1 MKKFLTVLS
10 ILMIFII
17 LGCQQPVGNSGDT
30 YITNTINIVWQ
41 GSFENPPA
49 NPQIG
54 WAYYNTSK
62 RMSFVWDGEQWQVIS
77 QDGKS
82 IVWKGEL
89 VSAPTNPEENWAYF
103 NIIDGNSYIYNGTNW
118 DYLAKAGRDGAS
130 GIMLWLG
137 TLESAPTNPSNGY
150 CYYNSTDKCSYIW
163 DGDSW
168 EIIAQDGTNGTDG
181 ASIIWKGVYNV
192 APSNPETNWAYYNT
206 TSKTAYI
213 WNGNSWNVLSESLGG
228 DTTVQVPINWRGT
241 YNAAPTNPA
250 IGDAYYNSTS
260 KTSYIYDGSVW
271 QVMSKDGA
279 DGKDGTYSYEG
290 TGYLITW
297 KGSLTSAPK
306 NPSKG
311 WAYYNSK
318 DGKSY
323 IWDGSSWQIMAQDG
337 ANGSSGGTFEYT
349 YLYVLCYTTEG
360 QNIHYNTQ
368 TFSEANF
375 GTVGLGSTAKTTT
388 FYMMIQ
394 SSSSKTLKLTGTP
407 PIQISGRD
415 ADCFSVVQP
424 SVTEMKSGSY
434 ITDAAIMFTPTSLGE
449 KTATITIP
457 NNSPDYPEF
466 SFEVKGIGAY
476 WPKTFDGGEGDGND
490 AITCSAEDSEGNLY
504 FVGYGFELVNNH
516 SGFDWWIKK
525 FDKDGVEDTINWNK
539 KISLYDDYQSSY
551 SPTYDY
557 PKYIKIDSHD
567 NVIIASAY
575 NVIKF
580 DSLGNEKF
588 IKNYADGSCKSI
600 TVDQN
605 DGLYVRTSNQ
615 IQKYDSNGISDFSLT
630 DSKSSLRISNDNSL
644 VIFNGSDFSTYDNSG
659 TLKKT
664 VTVSPI
670 VKENVNIGNIKLKG
684 YVPANSF
691 ASIEIPVVSG
701 NSYSIYVYD
710 DLDVKSS
717 AYYKSNNTSIF
728 SSVDTMS
735 STPKTFTAS
744 STGIVVLKV
753 EAYSAGRSGDF
764 EYKIVSNETIL
775 GTLKLSI
782 EILEI
787 GFDNENNYYIGGRIN
802 NGVDDFSKK
811 DVVLK
816 KYNSAGQEIT
826 SGWNKIYDWGHCDD
840 EIVKQIIFDGE
851 NIIAIGNGN
860 DLINGASANDTW
872 IKTFNKSGTN
882 ISSYEFDFGLGT
894 IISVYGDKY
903 YFTGGESSS
912 YLGLYECNKA
922 GQILRKIGID
932 SYGRSEI
939 SNPSFLISKK
949 NGVAYIAG
957 YGSNL
962 ITTKSGYDWQI
973 IKY

>member
-1 MKKFLTVLS
+1 MKKTIFL
-10 ILMIFII
+10 FII
-17 LGCQQPVGNSGDT
+17 SIFLLTACSERPNNTPKLYKPSLG
-30 YITNTINIVWQ
+30 ITNITWI
-41 GSFENPPA
+41 GTYPSEPS

-54 WAYYNTSK
+54 WAYYDSTQK
-62 RMSFVWDGEQWQVIS
+62 KSFIWDGKSWQMIA

-82 IVWKGEL
+82 IIWKGEL
-89 VSAPTNPEENWAYF
+89 TNPPKIPEENWAYY
-103 NIIDGNSYIYNGTNW
+103 NVIDGNSYIFDGNNW
-118 DYLAKAGRDGAS
+118 NFLAKSGRDGAS

-137 TLESAPTNPSNGY
+137 TFDSAPESPKNGY
-150 CYYNSTDKCSYIW
+150 CYHNSTDKRSYIW
-163 DGDSW
+163 
-168 EIIAQDGTNGTDG
+168 NGTTWNILTEDG
-181 ASIIWKGVYNV
+181 RDGISGKSIIWKGVFST
-192 APSNPETNWAYYNT
+192 APINPEENWAYYNT
-206 TSKTAYI
+206 TSQTSYI
-213 WNGNSWNVLSESLGG
+213 YNGNTWDILATTIEK
-228 DTTVQVPINWRGT
+228 DTIVKISINWRGT

-271 QVMSKDGA
+271 QVMSKDGS
-279 DGKDGTYSYEG
+279 DGKDGTYTYEG

-297 KGSLTSAPK
+297 KGSLTSAPRS
-306 NPSKG
+306 PEKG
-311 WAYYNSK
+311 WAYYNST

-323 IWDGSSWQIMAQDG
+323 IWDGSSWQIMTQDG
-337 ANGSSGGTFEYT
+337 SGASGGSSGYS
-349 YLYVLCYTTEG
+349 YLYVLCYT
-360 QNIHYNTQ
+360 
-368 TFSEANF
+368 SEANYFHSLNQPISEVSF
-375 GTVGLGSTAKTTT
+375 GTVGLNSSAKTTT
-388 FYMMIQ
+388 FYITLQ
-394 SSSSKTLKLTGTP
+394 SSKKETFKLTGTP
-407 PIQISGRD
+407 SIQISGKD
-415 ADCFSVVQP
+415 ADCFSIVQP
-424 SVTEMKSGSY
+424 SVTEVNSGSY
-434 ITDAAIMFTPTSLGE
+434 IMDAAIIFTPTSLGE

-466 SFEVKGIGAY
+466 SFKVKGIGAY

-605 DGLYVRTSNQ
+605 DGLYVRTSSQ

-664 VTVSPI
+664 VTISPI
-670 VKENVNIGNIKLKG
+670 VKENANINKKLKG

-701 NSYSIYVYD
+701 KSYSIYVYD

-811 DVVLK
+811 
-816 KYNSAGQEIT
+816 E
-826 SGWNKIYDWGHCDD
+826 
-840 EIVKQIIFDGE
+840 
-851 NIIAIGNGN
+851 
-860 DLINGASANDTW
+860 
-872 IKTFNKSGTN
+872 
-882 ISSYEFDFGLGT
+882 
-894 IISVYGDKY
+894 
-903 YFTGGESSS
+903 
-912 YLGLYECNKA
+912 
-922 GQILRKIGID
+922 
-932 SYGRSEI
+932 
-939 SNPSFLISKK
+939 
-949 NGVAYIAG
+949 
-957 YGSNL
+957 
-962 ITTKSGYDWQI
+962 
-973 IKY
+973 